1 MEFTDNTRYPGRQGD
16 VKAGNGRSAMRRF
29 ALIISIM
36 LANCV
41 YVADAAIAERSFEE
55 CQALAISHGVPS
67 RYTNKVEGR
76 YLRYKAAG
84 TALHPKGQI
93 ARCMSGR
100 S

>member
-1 MEFTDNTRYPGRQGD
+1 
-16 VKAGNGRSAMRRF
+16 MRH
-29 ALIISIM
+29 LPIS
-36 LANCV
+36 LAILMSGYLSTVDC
-41 YVADAAIAERSFEE
+41 AIAERSFEE
-55 CQALAISHGVPS
+55 CQAIAISHGVPA
-67 RYTNKVEGR
+67 RYTNKVNTR